1 MKFLNQSSQSFY
13 NIHTIHLKLLNRK
26 SVIFVTFSTRNT
38 SNRAVEKEK
47 IRILRII
54 NRFNIG
60 GPTYNATFLT
70 RFMGEQY
77 ETMLIGGLPEEGE
90 SDSLYILN
98 KYGVEPVLIDELV
111 RNPDLSSDRKA
122 YKRIKEIIS
131 EFNPHIVHTHASKAG
146 ALGRR
151 AAISCK
157 VPVVVHTFHGHV
169 FHSYFGAAKTLLF
182 KGIERRLAK
191 KSNAIIAISDKQR
204 EELVH
209 KHKISKPEKT
219 KVVNL
224 GFDLDPFNE
233 KRQRLRETKRRELGL
248 SDEVAIALIGRF
260 VPIKNHEMFFDVVE
274 EILAKTN
281 KKVKFFVVGDGTER
295 EYIEERAEKI
305 NRTNAET
312 VVLTSWIKDIGSFNA
327 AMDIV
332 CMTSLNEG
340 TPVSL
345 IEAQAA
351 NIPVISTDVG
361 GVRDVVIDGE
371 TGFIVP
377 SKDVSA
383 FSEKLL
389 KLIEDEK
396 KRLELS
402 QNGWTFVKDKFHYK
416 TLVKNMEQI
425 YAELLK
431 NKEIE
436 VS

>member
-1 MKFLNQSSQSFY
+1 MKVLNQSSQSFY
-13 NIHTIHLKLLNRK
+13 NICTIHLKLLNRK

-60 GPTYNATFLT
+60 GPTYNATFLA

-146 ALGRR
+146 ALGRK

-209 KHKISKPEKT
+209 EHKISKPEKT

-233 KRQRLRETKRRELGL
+233 KRQRLRETKREELGL

-260 VPIKNHEMFFDVVE
+260 APIKNHEMFFDVVE

-295 EYIEERAEKI
+295 EYIEERTEKI

-396 KRLELS
+396 KRLEMS

-431 NKEIE
+431 NKGIE

>member
-1 MKFLNQSSQSFY
+1 MKVLYQSSQSFY

-26 SVIFVTFSTRNT
+26 SVIFVTFSARNT

-169 FHSYFGAAKTLLF
+169 FHSYFGTAKTLLF

-209 KHKISKPEKT
+209 EHKISKPEKT

-233 KRQRLRETKRRELGL
+233 KRQRLRETKREELGL

-260 VPIKNHEMFFDVVE
+260 APIKNHEMFFDVVE
-274 EILAKTN
+274 EVLSKTN
-281 KKVKFFVVGDGTER
+281 KKVRFYVVGDGTER
-295 EYIEERAEKI
+295 EYIEERTEKI
-305 NRTNAET
+305 NQTNAET

-396 KRLELS
+396 KRLEMS

-425 YAELLK
+425 YAKLLK
-431 NKEIE
+431 NKGIE

>member
-1 MKFLNQSSQSFY
+1 MKVLNQSSQSFY

-60 GPTYNATFLT
+60 GPTYNATFLA

-98 KYGVEPVLIDELV
+98 NYGVEPVLIDELV

-146 ALGRR
+146 ALGRK

-209 KHKISKPEKT
+209 EHKISKPEKT

-260 VPIKNHEMFFDVVE
+260 APIKNHEMFFDVVE

-295 EYIEERAEKI
+295 EYIEERTEKI

-396 KRLELS
+396 KRLEMS

-431 NKEIE
+431 NKGIE

>member
-1 MKFLNQSSQSFY
+1 M
-13 NIHTIHLKLLNRK
+13 
-26 SVIFVTFSTRNT
+26 IFVTFSTRNT

-60 GPTYNATFLT
+60 GPTYNATFLA

-98 KYGVEPVLIDELV
+98 NYGVEPVLIDELV

-146 ALGRR
+146 ALGRK

-209 KHKISKPEKT
+209 EHKISKPEKT

-260 VPIKNHEMFFDVVE
+260 APIKNHEMFFDVVE

-295 EYIEERAEKI
+295 EYIEERTEKI

-332 CMTSLNEG
+332 CMTSFNEG

-396 KRLELS
+396 KRLEMS

-431 NKEIE
+431 NKGIE

>member
-1 MKFLNQSSQSFY
+1 M
-13 NIHTIHLKLLNRK
+13 
-26 SVIFVTFSTRNT
+26 IFVTFSTRNT

>member
-1 MKFLNQSSQSFY
+1 
-13 NIHTIHLKLLNRK
+13 
-26 SVIFVTFSTRNT
+26 VIFVTFSTRNT

-209 KHKISKPEKT
+209 EHKISKPEKT

>member
-1 MKFLNQSSQSFY
+1 MKVLNQSSQSFY

-60 GPTYNATFLT
+60 GPTYNATFLA

-209 KHKISKPEKT
+209 EHKISKPEKT

-260 VPIKNHEMFFDVVE
+260 APIKNHEMFFDVVE
-274 EILAKTN
+274 EILTKTN
-281 KKVKFFVVGDGTER
+281 KKVKFFIVGDGTER
-295 EYIEERAEKI
+295 EYIEERMEKI

-327 AMDIV
+327 AIDIV

-396 KRLELS
+396 KRLEMS

-431 NKEIE
+431 NKGIE

>member
-1 MKFLNQSSQSFY
+1 M
-13 NIHTIHLKLLNRK
+13 
-26 SVIFVTFSTRNT
+26 IFVTFSTRNT

-60 GPTYNATFLT
+60 GPTYNATFLA

-209 KHKISKPEKT
+209 EHKISKPEKT

-260 VPIKNHEMFFDVVE
+260 APIKNHEMFFDVVE
-274 EILAKTN
+274 EILTKTN
-281 KKVKFFVVGDGTER
+281 KKVKFFIVGDGTER
-295 EYIEERAEKI
+295 EYIEERMEKI

-327 AMDIV
+327 AIDIV

-396 KRLELS
+396 KRLEMS

-431 NKEIE
+431 NKGIE

>member
-1 MKFLNQSSQSFY
+1 
-13 NIHTIHLKLLNRK
+13 
-26 SVIFVTFSTRNT
+26 VIFVTFSTRNT

-209 KHKISKPEKT
+209 EHKISKPEKT

-260 VPIKNHEMFFDVVE
+260 VPIKNHEMIFDVVE

>member
-1 MKFLNQSSQSFY
+1 MKVLNQSSQSFY

-60 GPTYNATFLT
+60 GPTYNATFLA

-209 KHKISKPEKT
+209 EHKISKPEKT

-260 VPIKNHEMFFDVVE
+260 APIKNHEMFFDVVE
-274 EILAKTN
+274 EILTKTN
-281 KKVKFFVVGDGTER
+281 KKVKFFIVGDGTER
-295 EYIEERAEKI
+295 EYIEERMEKI

-396 KRLELS
+396 KRLEMS

-431 NKEIE
+431 NKGIE

>member
-1 MKFLNQSSQSFY
+1 M
-13 NIHTIHLKLLNRK
+13 
-26 SVIFVTFSTRNT
+26 IFVTFSTRNT

-60 GPTYNATFLT
+60 GPTYNATFLA

-98 KYGVEPVLIDELV
+98 NYGVEPVLIDELV

-146 ALGRR
+146 ALGRK

-209 KHKISKPEKT
+209 EHKISKPEKT

-295 EYIEERAEKI
+295 EFIEERAEKI

-332 CMTSLNEG
+332 CMTSFNEG

-396 KRLELS
+396 KRLEMS

-431 NKEIE
+431 NKGIE

>member
-1 MKFLNQSSQSFY
+1 M
-13 NIHTIHLKLLNRK
+13 
-26 SVIFVTFSTRNT
+26 IFVTFSTRNT

-60 GPTYNATFLT
+60 GPTYNATFLA
-70 RFMGEQY
+70 RFMGERY

-98 KYGVEPVLIDELV
+98 NYGVEPVLIDELV

-146 ALGRR
+146 ALGRK

-209 KHKISKPEKT
+209 EHKISKPEKT

-260 VPIKNHEMFFDVVE
+260 APIKNHEMFFDVVE

-295 EYIEERAEKI
+295 EYIEERTEKI

-396 KRLELS
+396 KRLEMS

-431 NKEIE
+431 NKGIE

>member
-1 MKFLNQSSQSFY
+1 M
-13 NIHTIHLKLLNRK
+13 
-26 SVIFVTFSTRNT
+26 IFVTFSARNT

-90 SDSLYILN
+90 SDSLYILH

-131 EFNPHIVHTHASKAG
+131 EFKPHIVHTHASKAG

-169 FHSYFGAAKTLLF
+169 FHSYFGTAKTLLF

-209 KHKISKPEKT
+209 EHKISKPEKT

-233 KRQRLRETKRRELGL
+233 KRQRLRETKREELGL

-260 VPIKNHEMFFDVVE
+260 APIKNHEMYFDVVE
-274 EILAKTN
+274 EVLSKTN
-281 KKVKFFVVGDGTER
+281 KKVRFYVVGDGTER
-295 EYIEERAEKI
+295 EYIEERTEKI
-305 NRTNAET
+305 NQTNAEM

-396 KRLELS
+396 KRLEMS

-416 TLVKNMEQI
+416 TLVKNMEEI
-425 YAELLK
+425 YAKLLK
-431 NKEIE
+431 NKGIE

>member
-1 MKFLNQSSQSFY
+1 
-13 NIHTIHLKLLNRK
+13 
-26 SVIFVTFSTRNT
+26 VIFVTFSTRNT

-90 SDSLYILN
+90 SDSLFILN

-191 KSNAIIAISDKQR
+191 NSNAIIAISDKQR

-209 KHKISKPEKT
+209 EHKISKPEKT

-260 VPIKNHEMFFDVVE
+260 APIKNHEMFFDVVE
-274 EILAKTN
+274 EILTKTN

-295 EYIEERAEKI
+295 EYIEERTEKI
-305 NRTNAET
+305 NHTNAET

-389 KLIEDEK
+389 NLIEDEK
-396 KRLELS
+396 KRLEMS

-431 NKEIE
+431 NKGIE

>member
-1 MKFLNQSSQSFY
+1 M
-13 NIHTIHLKLLNRK
+13 
-26 SVIFVTFSTRNT
+26 IFVTFSTRNT

-60 GPTYNATFLT
+60 GPTYNATFLA

-98 KYGVEPVLIDELV
+98 NYGVEPVLIDELV

-146 ALGRR
+146 ALGRK

-182 KGIERRLAK
+182 KGVERRLAK

-209 KHKISKPEKT
+209 EHKISKPEKT

-260 VPIKNHEMFFDVVE
+260 APIKNHEMFFDVVE

-295 EYIEERAEKI
+295 EYIEERTEKI

-332 CMTSLNEG
+332 CMTSFNEG

-396 KRLELS
+396 KRLEMS

-431 NKEIE
+431 NKGIE

>member
-1 MKFLNQSSQSFY
+1 M
-13 NIHTIHLKLLNRK
+13 
-26 SVIFVTFSTRNT
+26 IFVTFSTRNT

-60 GPTYNATFLT
+60 GPTYNATFLA

-98 KYGVEPVLIDELV
+98 NYGVEPVLIDELV

-146 ALGRR
+146 ALGRK

-209 KHKISKPEKT
+209 EHKISKPEKT

-260 VPIKNHEMFFDVVE
+260 APIKNHEMFFDVVE

-295 EYIEERAEKI
+295 EYIEERTEKI

-312 VVLTSWIKDIGSFNA
+312 VILTSWIKDIGSFNA

-396 KRLELS
+396 KRLEMS

-431 NKEIE
+431 NKGIE